1 MKTYKSIIDN
11 ETIEL
16 IPVLHRYANNI
27 LAIELLTMEKESYAV
42 ITVNLPDVLLFM
54 DMPNNYSFVDINN
67 CPWAENFIL
76 EHELG
81 IPTGE
86 MLRSGFVLYPLYEFN
101 LKKLNQYQQMSLD
114 DYN

>member
-1 MKTYKSIIDN
+1 MKTYKAIIDN
-11 ETIEL
+11 ESIEL
-16 IPVLHRYANNI
+16 IPILHRYTNNI
-27 LAIELLTMEKESYAV
+27 LAIELLTMKKESYAV

-54 DMPNNYSFVDINN
+54 DMPDNYSFVDVNN
-67 CPWAENFIL
+67 CPWAEDFIM

-86 MLRSGFVLYPLYEFN
+86 VLRSGYVVYPLYEFN
-101 LKKLNQYQQMSLD
+101 LNKLNQYQQLSLD